1 MFHLKYINKLK
12 IFQMGLWFSFYNWTR
27 VSGTPFSATW
37 GVVMEGDARVIAAG
51 AVAWRP
57 GQEVS

>member
-1 MFHLKYINKLK
+1 M
-12 IFQMGLWFSFYNWTR
+12 
-27 VSGTPFSATW
+27 SGTAFSATW
-37 GVVMEGDARVIAAG
+37 GVVMDGDAGVVAAG